1 MIPKFSTPLSKLIRT
16 TEGVILALFNA
27 ATLVGVIVNDVSPAT
42 GLKYAAIFNTV
53 AFASRQF
60 LKAVAVVKPSVGGDP
75 ITPAVGGVT
84 ADQVLAEIDAVEQ
97 ATKVVQSRPGTPA
110 EQVTAGLSPS
120 PEPLSSESALQVNV
134 GTVTGPAPTA

>member
-1 MIPKFSTPLSKLIRT
+1 MIPKFSAPLSKLIRT

-60 LKAVAVVKPSVGGDP
+60 LKAVAVIKPSVGGDP

-110 EQVTAGLSPS
+110 GSVTAGLSPDPIATAS
-120 PEPLSSESALQVNV
+120 GTDPNV
-134 GTVTGPAPTA
+134 IGPMGPGL